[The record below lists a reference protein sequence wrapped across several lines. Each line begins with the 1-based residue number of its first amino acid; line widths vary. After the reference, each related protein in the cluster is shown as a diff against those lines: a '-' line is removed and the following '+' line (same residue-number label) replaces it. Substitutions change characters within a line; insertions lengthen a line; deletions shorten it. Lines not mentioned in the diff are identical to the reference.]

1 MTLKKE
7 TCIYISLFLSNPVE
21 RGFQGFPWRNELYT
35 VSFCL
40 EHSLAGDCH
49 IWWVRK
55 VRYSNHFKSLQNYQL
70 RILMTHGSVSDMS
83 LRKRDLYLVPENKQ
97 HVTLKLSKRD
107 CYLFLFSIPWFI
119 RQRCLL
125 FSASPPLFLKICLIS
140 EKWNKTIH
148 NCSWQVKDRSVTMEW
163 V

>member
-1 MTLKKE
+1 MPCVSFQHWFHLKIVKILICKARATLLCWRRRSFGKRELIFHNSSVNFKYMTLKKE

-70 RILMTHGSVSDMS
+70 QILMTHGSVSDMS
-83 LRKRDLYLVPENKQ
+83 LRKRDLCLMLRVVSFLWRWSQKISN
-97 HVTLKLSKRD
+97 TSLS
-107 CYLFLFSIPWFI
+107 
-119 RQRCLL
+119 
-125 FSASPPLFLKICLIS
+125 
-140 EKWNKTIH
+140 N
-148 NCSWQVKDRSVTMEW
+148 
-163 V
+163 